1 MEYSIACEEALGCS
15 MANKKLAEYAGRVKL
30 KKYCVYVVDTEKSIL
45 GEGIDSLTLSR
56 KEYSEF
62 LGLLSSH
69 HVLDAILNSQ
79 NFRCG
84 SCRSFSLPAKAL
96 YSALEKIQTDDE
108 VAEMM
113 VSALRIPTE
122 FGEGDIDLL
131 DQPDEIREKI
141 FREPE
146 GYHDRK
152 DVFFGGN
159 YIIEQGEV
167 CRFPFDECVFIFNSS
182 CECTRILQALVIEPL

>member
-1 MEYSIACEEALGCS
+1 MT
-15 MANKKLAEYAGRVKL
+15 NKKLAEYAGRVKL
-30 KKYCVYVVDTEKSIL
+30 KKYCVYVVDTEESFL
-45 GEGIDSLTLSR
+45 AEGIDSLTLSK

-62 LGLLSSH
+62 LVLLSSH
-69 HVLDAILNSQ
+69 HALDIILNSQ

-96 YSALEKIQTDDE
+96 YSALEKIQTDDD

-122 FGEGDIDLL
+122 FGQGNIELL

-141 FREPE
+141 FRDPDE
-146 GYHDRK
+146 YQDIK
-152 DVFFGGN
+152 DVFSDGN

-167 CRFPFDECVFIFNSS
+167 CRFPFDECVFIFNRA
-182 CECTRILQALVIEPL
+182 CECTRILHA

>member
-1 MEYSIACEEALGCS
+1 M
-15 MANKKLAEYAGRVKL
+15 
-30 KKYCVYVVDTEKSIL
+30 KKYCVYVVDTDKSIL
-45 GEGIDSLTLSR
+45 TEGIDSLTLSR

-69 HVLDAILNSQ
+69 HALDTILNSQ

-96 YSALEKIQTDDE
+96 YSALKKIKTDDE
-108 VAEMM
+108 VAEVM
-113 VSALRIPTE
+113 VSTLRIPTE

-141 FREPE
+141 FRDPE
-146 GYHDRK
+146 DYQDIK
-152 DVFFGGN
+152 DVFSDGN
-159 YIIEQGEV
+159 YIVEQGEV
-167 CRFPFDECVFIFNSS
+167 CRFPFDECIFIFNRA
-182 CECTRILQALVIEPL
+182 CECTRILQA